1 MSEFEMTGAIGLPY
15 HDASKPLAG
24 WRVLVPRGGPWGDG
38 VAAALRARGA
48 TPIVAPLIN
57 FAPTDDQPA
66 LEAALAKLAAG
77 EFDWVTVTSATTV
90 DVLSSYGAVIPASTK
105 VAAVGETTAAALV
118 AAGYKADIVPSEDN
132 SARGLLEEWEAAT
145 DGQRGLRVLALRSAI
160 AKQILSVGL
169 ARAGHQVEAV
179 VAYRTIGVPV
189 AAKVVEDVRAGRV
202 NAVLVTSGS
211 VAEQVQ
217 QQLGPIPESTLIAAI
232 GPQTQKDAAEL
243 GLRVDVV
250 ARERSAESLI
260 DALVEAATARA

>member
-15 HDASKPLAG
+15 HDGKPLAG

-48 TPIVAPLIN
+48 TPIVAPMIN
-57 FAPTDDQPA
+57 FAPTDDQSA

-77 EFDWVTVTSATTV
+77 GFDWVTVTSATTV
-90 DVLSSYGAVIPASTK
+90 DVLSSYGAVIPDSTK

-118 AAGYKADIVPSEDN
+118 AAGYRADIVPSEDN
-132 SARGLLEEWEAAT
+132 SAKGLLEEWEAAT
-145 DGQRGLRVLALRSAI
+145 DGNAPLRVLALRSAI
-160 AKQILSVGL
+160 AKQVLSIGL
-169 ARAGHQVEAV
+169 ARAGHHVEAV
-179 VAYRTIGVPV
+179 VAYRTVGVPV
-189 AAKVVEDVRAGRV
+189 APKVVDDVRAGRV

-232 GPQTQKDAAEL
+232 GPQTRSDAEEL

-260 DALVEAATARA
+260 DAVVDAATARA